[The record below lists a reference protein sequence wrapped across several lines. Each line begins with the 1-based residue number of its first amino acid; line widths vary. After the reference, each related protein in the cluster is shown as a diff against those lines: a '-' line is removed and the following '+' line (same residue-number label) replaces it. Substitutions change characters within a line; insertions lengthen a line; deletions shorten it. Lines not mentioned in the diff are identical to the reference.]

1 MAHRTGRLPKAAPLR
16 SLFTMGKAKAVAEDA
31 AEPELKEKKRSKK
44 EKEADVDEAPPKEKK
59 KRSKDSEDKPAKK
72 AKKAAEPD
80 EEAPAPK
87 KSKAKAKEAAAEED
101 APAAA
106 ADDPNSLDNFE
117 LSPAV
122 RTKLREC
129 GIAALFPIQAAT
141 FRHVMDGFDLVGR
154 ARTGQAR
161 RPRGCAPLSGRCA
174 DALCRVACAGQDPGV
189 RAADPGVSGSRR
201 ACGGWQAWGCK
212 PGARTRAAGN
222 CSGAHARACQAG
234 ACVGPCTCAARSA
247 RSSRRAAISCPCLCA
262 GCATR

>member
-1 MAHRTGRLPKAAPLR
+1 MPKAGSLR
-16 SLFTMGKAKAVAEDA
+16 SPFTMGKAKAVAEDA

-44 EKEADVDEAPPKEKK
+44 DKEVDGEEAPPKEKK

-87 KSKAKAKEAAAEED
+87 KSKAKAKEAAVEED

-106 ADDPNSLDNFE
+106 ADDPNSLDNFA

-141 FRHVMDGFDLVGR
+141 FRYVMDGFDLVGR

-161 RPRGCAPLSGRCA
+161 RPRRCAPLSARCA
-174 DALCRVACAGQDPGV
+174 DAPCRDARAGQDACV
-189 RAADPGVSGSRR
+189 RASDPGVVGSRR
-201 ACGGWQAWGCK
+201 ACGGW
-212 PGARTRAAGN
+212 
-222 CSGAHARACQAG
+222 
-234 ACVGPCTCAARSA
+234 
-247 RSSRRAAISCPCLCA
+247 
-262 GCATR
+262 